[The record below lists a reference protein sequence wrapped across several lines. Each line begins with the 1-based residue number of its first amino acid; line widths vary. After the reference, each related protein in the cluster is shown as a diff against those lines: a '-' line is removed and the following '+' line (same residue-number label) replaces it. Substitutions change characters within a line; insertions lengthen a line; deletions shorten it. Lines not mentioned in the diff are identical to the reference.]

1 MGQRIAF
8 RLPDPLLAALDAR
21 AGAAGISRAEALR
34 TIVEDALR
42 AGDDGVDRAQI
53 DARLAL
59 SPARRVETMARDARR
74 LAAIRGRAAS

>member
-8 RLPDPLLAALDAR
+8 RLPGPVLSTLDAR
-21 AGAAGISRAEALR
+21 AKTAGITRAEALR
-34 TIVEDALR
+34 AIVEEALR
-42 AGDDGVDRAQI
+42 SDGDGVDQTQI

-59 SPARRVETMARDARR
+59 SPADRVRTMARDARR